1 VGERQQRDGH
11 GSNAVARDYVRSA
24 GRAELDGP
32 DPRILAVD
40 CEMVETTVGREL
52 ARVTVVELVDFD
64 GESEQAKTVLRMD
77 HLVRVS
83 ETRTT
88 SQRIAFA

>member
-1 VGERQQRDGH
+1 
-11 GSNAVARDYVRSA
+11 
-24 GRAELDGP
+24 
-32 DPRILAVD
+32 
-40 CEMVETTVGREL
+40 MVETTVGREL

-83 ETRTT
+83 ETRTP
-88 SQRIAFA
+88 SQ